1 MDTTSLSFYGEGGE
15 TLGEHGYSKDFRPDL
30 KQMILGLVV
39 DCKGRPICTEMW
51 PGNTVDVKALLAVID
66 RLRQRFAIG
75 RICMVADR
83 GMISAETVQGLEER
97 QLDYVLGARE
107 RTDALVRTVVLN
119 DSAPFTP
126 LLIERAKGQTQLFVK
141 EVKYDGK
148 RYIVCRNETEAE
160 KDKKDREAIVVALQ
174 DRLKRG
180 DKALIGNSG
189 YRRYL
194 RKNKEAEG
202 KQVFE
207 IDAGKLADEA
217 QFDGIFVLRTNA
229 KITPL
234 QAVLRYRDLLQ
245 VEDLFG
251 VARPSCG
258 RAQYSTPPTP
268 PSAATYS
275 APSWRSSCRSI
286 SMISP
291 RRLALFP
298 NGASFCAILTG
309 SSRHAFSTT
318 VKTGWC
324 AAMQPRP

>member
-1 MDTTSLSFYGEGGE
+1 
-15 TLGEHGYSKDFRPDL
+15 
-30 KQMILGLVV
+30 MILGLVV
-39 DCKGRPICTEMW
+39 DCKGPICTEMW

-180 DKALIGNSG
+180 DKALIGNSS

-194 RKNKEAEG
+194 RKNKEA
-202 KQVFE
+202 
-207 IDAGKLADEA
+207 
-217 QFDGIFVLRTNA
+217 
-229 KITPL
+229 
-234 QAVLRYRDLLQ
+234 
-245 VEDLFG
+245 
-251 VARPSCG
+251 
-258 RAQYSTPPTP
+258 
-268 PSAATYS
+268 
-275 APSWRSSCRSI
+275 
-286 SMISP
+286 
-291 RRLALFP
+291 
-298 NGASFCAILTG
+298 
-309 SSRHAFSTT
+309 
-318 VKTGWC
+318 
-324 AAMQPRP
+324 

>member
-15 TLGEHGYSKDFRPDL
+15 TLGGHGYSKDFRPDL

-141 EVKYDGK
+141 DVKVDGK

-180 DKALIGNSG
+180 DKALIGNSS

-234 QAVLRYRDLLQ
+234 QAVLRCRDSPAGGGPLPAWQ
-245 VEDLFG
+245 GPHAD
-251 VARPSCG
+251 
-258 RAQYSTPPTP
+258 
-268 PSAATYS
+268 
-275 APSWRSSCRSI
+275 APSLPLLRRRHSR
-286 SMISP
+286 P
-291 RRLALFP
+291 RILHLP
-298 NGASFCAILTG
+298 GA
-309 SSRHAFSTT
+309 RHAEASRRSRQ
-318 VKTGWC
+318 GGRRRSRMARI
-324 AAMQPRP
+324 AARSGPAPADTHSAQR